1 MNNIFLLQF
10 KKKDKELLE
19 TQLAKSAKQGDSEA
33 FTKLYMIH
41 KVYLYKIAYSYV
53 KDEDKALDI
62 LQECAYR
69 GFLKIDKLRNTEFFK
84 SWITKILINVAIDY
98 LKKDSKV
105 IYLEDETTIVSEEK
119 SISIEERIDLYNAID
134 KLKEKH
140 KTVIILK
147 YFNDFTINEIS
158 EITNIPANTVKS
170 NLRRAKEYLNKFLKE
185 ELI

>member
-1 MNNIFLLQF
+1 MDNIFLLHF
-10 KKKDKELLE
+10 GKRDKESLE
-19 TQLAKSAKQGDSEA
+19 IKLAKNAKQGDSEA
-33 FTKLYMIH
+33 FTELYMIY

-69 GFLKIDKLRNTEFFK
+69 GFLKIGKLRNIEFFK

-98 LKKDSKV
+98 LKKDSKL

-119 SISIEERIDLYNAID
+119 NISIEERLDLYNAID
-134 KLKEKH
+134 KLKENH
-140 KTVIILK
+140 KSVIVLK
-147 YFNDFTINEIS
+147 YFNDFTIDEIS
-158 EITNIPANTVKS
+158 EITNIPVNTVKS